1 MAPITLA
8 IVGDIH
14 GGWTDADARWFEQAG
29 YDRVI
34 VVGDLAGFRWS
45 GTLALAKRLGQ
56 MRAKTL
62 VLPGNHDAVHALQLA
77 AESSGRP
84 RMGDRFAAGQRGMVD
99 ALREAIGE
107 HELGA
112 YSLHTVSGEGDEGG
126 RDGDTVTLIAG
137 RPHTMGGPG
146 LSFAPHLEAC
156 WGVGTLE
163 ASAAKLKGLVDAAP
177 TERVVFVSHNGPA
190 GLGERRT
197 DIWGCDFKREEG
209 DWGDPDLREAVDY
222 AQRVGKRVLAVAAGH
237 MHRKLRGGGE
247 RVWQVERDGVL
258 YVNAAEVPRLK
269 KDGRRHHVRL
279 VIDGDDVQVGDRYV
293 S

>member
-1 MAPITLA
+1 MAPISLA
-8 IVGDIH
+8 VLGDLH
-14 GGWTDADARWFEQAG
+14 GGWTDSDARWFEQAG

-45 GTLALAKRLGQ
+45 STLAMAKRLGA

-77 AESSGRP
+77 AESTGRP
-84 RMGDRFAAGQRGMVD
+84 RMGDRFAAGQRAMVD
-99 ALREAIGE
+99 QLREAIGE
-107 HELGA
+107 HALGA
-112 YSLHTVSGEGDEGG
+112 YSLHAVEGREGG
-126 RDGDTVTLIAG
+126 DAVTLIAG
-137 RPHTMGGPG
+137 RPHTMGGPS

-156 WGVGTLE
+156 WGVSSLE

-190 GLGERRT
+190 GLGGRRE
-197 DIWGCDFKREEG
+197 DIWGCDFKAEQG

-222 AQRVGKRVLAVAAGH
+222 ARAVGKRVLAVVAGH
-237 MHRKLRGGGE
+237 MHRKLRGGGR

-269 KDGRRHHVRL
+269 KDGRRHHVQL
-279 VIDGDDVQVGDRYV
+279 VIEGDDVRAEDRYV